1 MDASSHRGVLNE
13 NNQENTMNKTSKI
26 IAALVVGLGAW
37 LVAQAQLSSP
47 PSAPPS
53 LPKNI
58 PPPPSFGI
66 AKNNNGKF
74 QIISAE
80 YYSQDAKPYLYK
92 RLVKVDTTTGVA
104 WLLHSSRG
112 ERGEI
117 RQWLPLTGK

>member
-1 MDASSHRGVLNE
+1 MK
-13 NNQENTMNKTSKI
+13 NQENTMNKTSKI
-26 IAALVVGLGAW
+26 IVSFVMGLGAL
-37 LVAQAQLSSP
+37 LVAQAQLSKP
-47 PSAPPS
+47 PSVPPN

-58 PPPPSFGI
+58 PPPPSFGVS
-66 AKNNNGKF
+66 KNNNGKF

-80 YYSQDAKPYLYK
+80 YYSQDAKPFLYK
-92 RLVKVDTTTGVA
+92 RLLKIDTTTGEA